1 MARSM
6 FNGCLDLGGA
16 QLDIKLYAA
25 VERGGMSFRL
35 LHEPDHQPLEQRM
48 VHPKTHERVPKE
60 QGQKGLELPSGTVT
74 FEDRELDAFD
84 AGKDK
89 TLEVHTFVDA
99 GAVDSA
105 WFDRP
110 YYIAPVDKVRREYAA
125 LCAALAKTG
134 KVGLVRWAMR
144 KRQYNGVLVQ
154 RDGHLVLLSLRS
166 AESMIDLAALDTP
179 SWKQA
184 SDKEKQMART
194 LVEMLEGELL
204 PSEMQDEYSERVLAY
219 IKAKHEGRV
228 ESLPAPVEKPGS
240 DDDMGD
246 ALEASIKALKERGV
260 A

>member
-25 VERGGMSFRL
+25 VERGGLSFRL
-35 LHEPDHQPLEQRM
+35 LHEPDRQPVEQRM
-48 VHPKTHERVPKE
+48 VHPKTLERVPKE
-60 QGQKGLELPSGTVT
+60 QIQKGLELDSGTVI
-74 FEDRELDAFD
+74 FDDHELKKFD
-84 AGKDK
+84 SGKDK
-89 TLEVHTFVDA
+89 TLEVHSFVDA
-99 GAVDSA
+99 AAIDSA

-110 YYIAPVDKVRREYAA
+110 YYIAPVDAVRREYAA
-125 LCAALAKTG
+125 LCAALARTG
-134 KVGLVRWAMR
+134 RVGLVRWAMR

-154 RDGHLVLLSLRS
+154 CNGHLVLLSLRP
-166 AESMIDLAALDTP
+166 AESIINLAALDTP
-179 SWKQA
+179 AWKTA

-194 LVEMLEGELL
+194 LVEMLEGELA
-204 PSEMQDEYSERVLAY
+204 PSQMQDEYGERVLAY

-228 ESLPAPVEKPGS
+228 ESLPTPVEKAGS

-246 ALEASIKALKERGV
+246 ALEASIKGLKERGV